1 MIGESPAQTKG
12 IGIDQ
17 YAETAPGPF
26 QSCCQSC
33 WRSHKSESSIVR
45 YSVWYFEKDAVGPLF
60 LAPLLRKF
68 SRHRFVVRI
77 LAAGKSW
84 FSTFFQPVAL
94 LGYTVA
100 DVLRVYLRIG
110 GEQGAG
116 TQNFWPFCA
125 RSW

>member
-1 MIGESPAQTKG
+1 
-12 IGIDQ
+12 
-17 YAETAPGPF
+17 
-26 QSCCQSC
+26 
-33 WRSHKSESSIVR
+33 
-45 YSVWYFEKDAVGPLF
+45 VGPLF

-100 DVLRVYLRIG
+100 DVLRVFLRIG
-110 GEQGAG
+110 GEQRGRHSEFLTILREIVMPEEVDRHWKHLSEALG
-116 TQNFWPFCA
+116 PRFRIRGHVA
-125 RSW
+125 